1 MSSWDPPKLTFL
13 ITGCSSGFGLALTR
27 LALSHSHTVIA
38 TGRNPSAL
46 PPALVAEVE
55 SHASNGSRFLALDVD
70 SPTRAAE
77 LVEQLECR
85 DDGVAIDVLVNNA
98 GWSVHGPAE
107 SFREDEVR
115 RQFETVFFGPY
126 RLARAVAPHMRRRR
140 RGMIVN
146 IGSGAGVDGRES
158 MAVYAAAKAA
168 LDGLMRVMA
177 KELAPFNIRSLTV
190 QLGGFDT
197 NFTRALTRTAEPF
210 PDDYAGSM
218 VEKVL
223 GSIEGANFQ
232 PDGDHRKAARAIY
245 EVIVGEGVGRGK
257 EAERVL
263 PLGRDM
269 GKMMDRVADATK
281 HSMDTFRDVCD
292 NVYLEKK

>member
-27 LALSHSHTVIA
+27 LALAHSHT
-38 TGRNPSAL
+38 
-46 PPALVAEVE
+46 VE

-77 LVEQLECR
+77 LIEQLECR
-85 DDGVAIDVLVNNA
+85 DDCVAIDVLVNNA

-107 SFREDEVR
+107 SFRDDEVR

-126 RLARAVAPHMRRRR
+126 RLARAVVPHMRRRR

-168 LDGLMRVMA
+168 LDGAR
-177 KELAPFNIRSLTV
+177 PFNIRSLTV

-218 VEKVL
+218 VGKVL